1 MLYQADWAHVPET
14 YGTDWY
20 ALHRAD
26 LHQEL
31 RHLATNPP
39 EGIKSA
45 DLKFGKRV
53 VSVDCEQGIINFEDG
68 KRIQKDIVVGADGLH
83 VSASRSEVPEDT
95 DISKVRRCQ
104 VCFGRCTP
112 TSSNQ
117 WPECFSMPCSVKGH
131 V

>member
-39 EGIKSA
+39 AGIKPA

-53 VSVDCEQGIINFEDG
+53 ISVDCEQGIIDFEDG
-68 KRIQKDIVVGADGLH
+68 EQIQKDIVVGADGLH
-83 VSASRSEVPEDT
+83 VSASRSEVLQGT
-95 DISKVRRCQ
+95 DMFHSPPLR
-104 VCFGRCTP
+104 
-112 TSSNQ
+112 SAS
-117 WPECFSMPCSVKGH
+117 
-131 V
+131 